1 MESFIVQA
9 VDQLSSLDFEVDNA
23 GRRRPRGSNLTFGE
37 CRALEELAAD
47 NTIVIN
53 KADKANVIVVR
64 NHTDYAAEGFVHL
77 SDAAVYRE
85 LPYDTTLEVEHLV
98 TGFVQKLFKQGL
110 INEEM
115 AKFCLPNKNLR
126 TARIYFLKKTH
137 KTPMGIRPI
146 VSGINCPTENLSQ
159 FVDVWLQPLM
169 RELPSYV
176 RDSTHFIN
184 VLETMTFPK
193 DCLLIS
199 IDVTSLYT
207 NIPHGEGIN
216 CSVSALQKSYDLDP
230 DQPPPQ
236 VIGEMINVVLS
247 NNVIEFE
254 GRHYLQL
261 MGCAMGTRCAPSYA
275 SIIMGHVEE
284 TLQTM
289 AGEGLVLFWR
299 RYIDDIFLVY
309 GGEREQFDS
318 YRADINKIHPTI
330 KFTAECN
337 SDQATFL
344 DITAYKGERF
354 KETGVLD
361 VKTYI
366 KPTNKQLYV
375 HATSYHPKGTG
386 KGIVI
391 GEALRYL
398 RTNSDEANFRQ
409 CIANHKKVLK
419 SRGCKP
425 TTTNK
430 LLEPITFGMRE
441 TALAPNPK
449 RFKQKGDDAAKKT
462 MTYTPNSLSGGSV
475 TKINGG
481 ASASSVGECEGG
493 EPPLTF
499 VTTFNDVTPQVR
511 KVVKDLWPML
521 HGDAVLGNLPRF
533 MSRVNN
539 SILLHL
545 MEESG
550 GQHT

>member
-1 MESFIVQA
+1 
-9 VDQLSSLDFEVDNA
+9 
-23 GRRRPRGSNLTFGE
+23 
-37 CRALEELAAD
+37 
-47 NTIVIN
+47 
-53 KADKANVIVVR
+53 
-64 NHTDYAAEGFVHL
+64 
-77 SDAAVYRE
+77 
-85 LPYDTTLEVEHLV
+85 
-98 TGFVQKLFKQGL
+98 
-110 INEEM
+110 
-115 AKFCLPNKNLR
+115 
-126 TARIYFLKKTH
+126 
-137 KTPMGIRPI
+137 
-146 VSGINCPTENLSQ
+146 
-159 FVDVWLQPLM
+159 
-169 RELPSYV
+169 
-176 RDSTHFIN
+176 
-184 VLETMTFPK
+184 
-193 DCLLIS
+193 
-199 IDVTSLYT
+199 
-207 NIPHGEGIN
+207 
-216 CSVSALQKSYDLDP
+216 
-230 DQPPPQ
+230 
-236 VIGEMINVVLS
+236 
-247 NNVIEFE
+247 
-254 GRHYLQL
+254 
-261 MGCAMGTRCAPSYA
+261 
-275 SIIMGHVEE
+275 MGHVEE

-309 GGEREQFDS
+309 RGEREQFDS
-318 YRADINKIHPTI
+318 YLADINKIHPTI
-330 KFTAECN
+330 KFMAECN

-344 DITAYKGERF
+344 DVTAYKGERF

-419 SRGCKP
+419 SRGYKP

-462 MTYTPNSLSGGSV
+462 MTYTPNSVVSLSGGSV

-521 HGDAVLGNLPRF
+521 HGDAVLGNLFPKPPILALKRNPTIAN
-533 MSRVNN
+533 RVVKSKPIPIFATAAEIQSGQNTGKNKTKTRWDTVHLASQMNPLAKVNQPAIQLSPN
-539 SILLHL
+539 SNLSLETTTTTKTGREMVKKMKWPVPANLSLTRQSLGSIGKNRNPTKNP
-545 MEESG
+545 EG
-550 GQHT
+550 GVLGQETAKNGPVLGAEKC